1 MHQVRPQ
8 AAGLQMEEVIATITA
23 LVRGIAAE
31 AASLV
36 KSLIQY
42 RERKRVERVARDL
55 LPVSRLSLAESP
67 VGRPD
72 REDLER
78 QIADLNPWFYKL
90 EVLGVR
96 VRPGVYPS
104 RQQRDMG
111 TRALVNR
118 QMCRTS
124 LLVGEVARRFD
135 FSGARLLDVACNCG
149 YWSSVY
155 ITRYGADS
163 VVGIEGRDLFVN
175 QANLYYSSLGI
186 QDRALFV
193 RDNVM
198 DCDYEKWGEGAF
210 DFVLCAGILYHIKEH
225 EELLRRLAH
234 VNRSV
239 LVIDTR
245 VSEEGHESIE
255 PGTLY
260 FNAIEQ
266 TRANKVPRKADL
278 IDIVVGLGYDVET
291 LQPTFKSIDGVAGS
305 DDYNAGRR
313 ICLFCRR
320 RR

>member
-1 MHQVRPQ
+1 VR
-8 AAGLQMEEVIATITA
+8 EVLGAIRAF
-23 LVRGIAAE
+23 VRDLAAE
-31 AASLV
+31 SASLA
-36 KSLIQY
+36 KSLVQY
-42 RERKRVERVARDL
+42 RERKRVAQEARDL
-55 LPVSRLSLAESP
+55 GPVSRLSSAESP
-67 VGRPD
+67 VHRPD

-78 QIADLNPWFYKL
+78 QVADLNPWFYR
-90 EVLGVR
+90 VDIFGVR
-96 VRPGVYPS
+96 VKPGVYPS
-104 RQQRDMG
+104 RQQRDMS

-118 QMCRTS
+118 QMCRSS

-135 FSGARLLDVACNCG
+135 FSGARLLEVACNCG

-186 QDRALFV
+186 QDRASFLQG
-193 RDNVM
+193 NIM
-198 DCDYEKWGEGAF
+198 ECDYGKWGEGAF

-225 EELLRRLAH
+225 EELLRRLSN

-245 VSEEGHESIE
+245 VSEEGDEFVE
-255 PGTLY
+255 PGSLC

-266 TRANKVPRKADL
+266 TRDKKVPRKADL
-278 IDIVVGLGYDVET
+278 IDIMVRLGYDVET
-291 LQPTFKSIDGVAGS
+291 LQPTFKNIDGVAGS
-305 DDYNAGRR
+305 DDYGAGRR